1 MAEAIT
7 FKINGETKTVAIE
20 GHEKL
25 IEILRE
31 KLDLTGTKC
40 GCDDAS
46 CGACTVVVNG
56 EAKKSCVFPHAK
68 LNGAEV
74 TTIEGMTGKDG
85 GLHPIQQ
92 AMIDGGAVQCGYCI
106 PGIVME
112 LHALYSRN
120 LEAGE
125 AEITE
130 ALSRHFCRCTGY
142 EAIMKSALLAQEYL
156 KKGRKK
162 AKKGK

>member
-1 MAEAIT
+1 MAETIT
-7 FKINGETKTVAIE
+7 FKVNGETKTVSLE

-25 IEILRE
+25 LEILRD
-31 KLDLTGTKC
+31 KLSLTGTKC

-56 EAKKSCVFPHAK
+56 EAKKSCVFPQAK
-68 LNGAEV
+68 LAGAEV
-74 TTIEGMTGKDG
+74 TTIEGLAGKAG
-85 GLHPIQQ
+85 ELHPIQQ

-112 LHALYSRN
+112 LHGLFSKN
-120 LEAGE
+120 PDAGHD
-125 AEITE
+125 EITE

-142 EAIMKSALLAQEYL
+142 EAIMASALLAQKYL
-156 KKGRKK
+156 KEGKGGKK
-162 AKKGK
+162 S